1 MRERSQNSYP
11 LLREFREFYAEVA
24 RLRQMIAEARVAD
37 EPASGWN
44 ASGVEAA
51 LPEASQAAELSLA
64 VATAADAT
72 TSRVWYE
79 MTSFLDRKMYEV
91 KSAANSASNDTLHQ
105 LVYIM
110 AAYADETY
118 VCLIEWSGKDY
129 WRDNLMELRLFH
141 SQIAGQDIF
150 RRIDRLLAR
159 QDYGTEELAA
169 VYLMIL
175 ALGFKGQYQRD
186 PGSIEIYRRK
196 LFDRLLLTNP
206 DLKWNGRRIFPEA
219 YRHTVTEGAPVMLP
233 EPKKW
238 WGVVAAIVGGWLI
251 LSTLTWLVLVNPTRR
266 NLAIARHAL
275 DIVTNQGSSS
285 DVSTKWRA
293 LPFPLQG
300 GAFQLALPSALP
312 MNQARPGS
320 IEARVA
326 PLLIAVDGPGGPDA
340 VSRLHGWLSSGLTSF
355 QRNPYGAVPQAKSIA
370 SVEQVSAPNG
380 VMAATGTVFFL
391 IDPGLNAQDLT
402 LHPLLTFP
410 INDKVGAT
418 SVTLYFSDRITAV
431 TQ

>member
-24 RLRQMIAEARVAD
+24 RLRRMIEEARAANK
-37 EPASGWN
+37 PASGSS
-44 ASGVEAA
+44 AAGVVAA
-51 LPEASQAAELSLA
+51 LPEASQAAGLSLA
-64 VATAADAT
+64 VETVDAT
-72 TSRVWYE
+72 TSRVWHE
-79 MTSFLDRKMYEV
+79 MTRFLDRKMYEV
-91 KSAANSASNDTLHQ
+91 KSAANSASNDILRQ

-118 VCLIEWSGKDY
+118 VCLVEWSGRDY

-186 PGSIEIYRRK
+186 PGSIEVYRRK

-238 WGVVAAIVGGWLI
+238 WGVVAAIIGGWLI
-251 LSTLTWLVLVNPTRR
+251 LSTIAWLVLVNPTRR
-266 NLAIARHAL
+266 NLVVARHAL
-275 DIVTNQGSSS
+275 DIVTNQSSS
-285 DVSTKWRA
+285 PDASTKWRA
-293 LPFPLQG
+293 LPFP
-300 GAFQLALPSALP
+300 
-312 MNQARPGS
+312 
-320 IEARVA
+320 
-326 PLLIAVDGPGGPDA
+326 
-340 VSRLHGWLSSGLTSF
+340 
-355 QRNPYGAVPQAKSIA
+355 
-370 SVEQVSAPNG
+370 
-380 VMAATGTVFFL
+380 
-391 IDPGLNAQDLT
+391 
-402 LHPLLTFP
+402 
-410 INDKVGAT
+410 
-418 SVTLYFSDRITAV
+418 TAGRGFRA
-431 TQ
+431 